1 MHAHTHTH
9 AHTRTLALSAT
20 VDPGRCTQIQRR
32 PGGSGGGM
40 SASCERHERGA
51 SLHGGTTPEGGV
63 LSGELHGAY
72 NVEYDVGSN

>member
-1 MHAHTHTH
+1 
-9 AHTRTLALSAT
+9 
-20 VDPGRCTQIQRR
+20 
-32 PGGSGGGM
+32 M

-72 NVEYDVGSN
+72 DVEYDVGSN